1 MAAMRAVPRVA
12 VADARLHGGDEA
24 LEADGGELAQQ
35 ARQVA
40 EMVLGR
46 RVRDAGFARRRAQ
59 GEAVDAVT
67 LQDALGRL
75 QQRLAQRAVVVAV
88 GPIGLGRSLR
98 MRGGVSPS
106 VALVFVFAVDLFTGL

>member
-1 MAAMRAVPRVA
+1 MAAMRGVPRVA

-59 GEAVDAVT
+59 GEA
-67 LQDALGRL
+67 LM
-75 QQRLAQRAVVVAV
+75 
-88 GPIGLGRSLR
+88 PSRSR
-98 MRGGVSPS
+98 MRSAACSSASRSEPWW
-106 VALVFVFAVDLFTGL
+106 